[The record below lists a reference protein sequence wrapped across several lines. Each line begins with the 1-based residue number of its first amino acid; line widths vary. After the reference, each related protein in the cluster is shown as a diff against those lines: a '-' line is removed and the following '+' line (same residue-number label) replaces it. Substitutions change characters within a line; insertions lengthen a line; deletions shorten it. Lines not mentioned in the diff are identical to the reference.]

1 MIMRRFR
8 PSDGQKKTISP
19 LLPLPLLRNSS
30 QIGLSNMYK
39 VLCKSLVL

>member
-1 MIMRRFR
+1 MIMRKSR
-8 PSDGQKKTISP
+8 PSDGQKNNDVTTSSVTKVFTY
-19 LLPLPLLRNSS
+19 S